1 MYEIII
7 KTIQKGGKKRKY
19 KAGCLGWEDTNIN
32 EERLACKYCYQ
43 IGQSWTFLTFG
54 NSVGY
59 FDGAL
64 DALVKKLWMIGEGQV
79 KYFRGEEMCLRMVFM
94 WWSVKCWKKSL
105 EAFLGGMG
113 CDGIWHQEQVEGR
126 MCMIEPA
133 AVGYFILK
141 LAGGRSCQMVHMTE
155 YVNKLGQELF
165 QVVYAWMQ
173 PLAGEFSKHH
183 FNR

>member
-1 MYEIII
+1 MASG
-7 KTIQKGGKKRKY
+7 TGAGRGKDVY
-19 KAGCLGWEDTNIN
+19 VWA
-32 EERLACKYCYQ
+32 
-43 IGQSWTFLTFG
+43 
-54 NSVGY
+54 
-59 FDGAL
+59 
-64 DALVKKLWMIGEGQV
+64 
-79 KYFRGEEMCLRMVFM
+79 
-94 WWSVKCWKKSL
+94 
-105 EAFLGGMG
+105 
-113 CDGIWHQEQVEGR
+113 
-126 MCMIEPA
+126 A